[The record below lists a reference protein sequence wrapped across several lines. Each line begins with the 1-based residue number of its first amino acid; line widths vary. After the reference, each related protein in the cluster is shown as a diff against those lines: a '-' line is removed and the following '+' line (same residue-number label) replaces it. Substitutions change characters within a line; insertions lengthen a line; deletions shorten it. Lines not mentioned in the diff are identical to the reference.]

1 MKKIIIIMILLPGLM
16 LSSCSRLSYVERQN
30 GTEMVSHPHI
40 RVRILNADNI
50 EIDGEG
56 TYRLN
61 CFMADSTSKG
71 YYSVTPLKLT
81 FSGKDLTLSES
92 NGLVLDRGLL
102 KVYVSSKSRGSH
114 IILNGRKF
122 RGMMEIWTADEGIE
136 VINVLNI
143 EDYLKGVL
151 PPEMGRLEED
161 AFEALK
167 AQSVAAR
174 TYAYSRI
181 AYNSEKNHDLVNDI
195 MDQVYIGTKG
205 EYNLANKAIEETRGE
220 ILTYNG
226 EAVIAYYH
234 STCGGFTEEAANVWD
249 QGNNS
254 YLRSIDDS
262 DYCEWSKFHD
272 WEMTWNAKELAS
284 YLRDYLHGK
293 RGFNDKSLVITDI
306 EVVER
311 FPSGRI
317 ANLKV
322 LTDHG
327 EFLFFKDQIRW
338 AFRRPE
344 RPDLIL
350 PSSHFEIQLWQDS
363 DGSLSEIT
371 ATGKGYGH
379 GVGMCQTGAIGR
391 ARLGQDYRQILKT
404 YYYDA
409 DISKAY

>member
-1 MKKIIIIMILLPGLM
+1 MRIMRIFIVLLLGLILSG
-16 LSSCSRLSYVERQN
+16 CSRLSYIDRHT
-30 GTEMVSHPHI
+30 GTEMVPHPHI
-40 RVRILNADNI
+40 RVRILQAGEV
-50 EIDGEG
+50 EIDCEG

-61 CFMADSTSKG
+61 CLTADSTSRG
-71 YYSVTPLKLT
+71 YYSVSPLKLVYHDD
-81 FSGKDLTLSES
+81 GLVLSES
-92 NGLVLDRGLL
+92 DGLILDRNLL
-102 KVYVSSKSRGSH
+102 KIYVSPKVRGSH
-114 IILNGRKF
+114 VVLNGRQF
-122 RGMMEIWTADEGIE
+122 RGVMEIRAAEEDIE
-136 VINVLNI
+136 VINLLNV

-151 PPEMGRLEED
+151 PPEIGRLEED

-181 AYNSEKNHDLVNDI
+181 AYNSDKDYDLVNDI
-195 MDQVYIGTKG
+195 MDQVYIGIKG
-205 EYNLANKAIEETRGE
+205 EYGLANEAIEQTRGE

-226 EAVIAYYH
+226 KTIIAYYH

-254 YLRSIDDS
+254 YLQSIDDS
-262 DYCEWSKFHD
+262 GYCQWSKFHD
-272 WEMTWNAKELAS
+272 WEMTWNPEELAS
-284 YLRDYLHGK
+284 YLRDYLHK
-293 RGFNDKSLVITDI
+293 NRGFNDDALVITDI

-317 ANLKV
+317 SSLKV
-322 LTDHG
+322 MTDHG

-350 PSSHFEIQLWQDS
+350 PSSNFEIRLWQDS
-363 DGSLSEIT
+363 VGSLSEIM
-371 ATGKGYGH
+371 AAGRGYGH

-391 ARLGQDYRQILKT
+391 ARAGQNYEQILRT
-404 YYYDA
+404 YYSGA
-409 DISKAY
+409 ELKKAY